1 MRGPFEWPRQDM
13 AAPLGVTAWTAETG
27 FLVSDEDV
35 DAVHDEVTVVL
46 PCVGPDDQPRI
57 VDVIGPAP
65 LLAVIRLD
73 RHIVDLAVELDELS
87 TKLDEFM
94 AGGAEIARLV
104 GKSTARGRILGEV
117 GDLRAAVADV
127 LAFAMQRLG
136 HGGNGRTNGED
147 Q

>member
-1 MRGPFEWPRQDM
+1 MGPYEWPRQDV
-13 AAPLGVTAWTAETG
+13 AAPLGVTAWTAEAR
-27 FLVSDEDV
+27 FLRSDEDV

-46 PCVGPDDQPRI
+46 PCVGPDDDPQVPE
-57 VDVIGPAP
+57 VVGPAP

-73 RHIVDLAVELDELS
+73 RHIVDVAVKLDELG

-94 AGGAEIARLV
+94 EGGAEVARLV
-104 GKSTARGRILGEV
+104 GKSTARGRVLREV
-117 GDLRAAVADV
+117 GDLRAAIVDV
-127 LAFAMQRLG
+127 LGYAMQQLG